1 MSSIVEGIDLWKI
14 YKLDQVEVPALRGV
28 TLAVNEGDFMALM
41 GPSGCG
47 KSTLLHLLG
56 CLDQPT
62 RGKVVFEGQDVSR
75 LGDRQLTRIRASSVG
90 FVFQTFH
97 LLPSLTVKDNVVL
110 QLRLAGF
117 GRRERSRMAEEALD
131 TVGLGH
137 RLRHRPQQLSGGE
150 RQRVAIARAI
160 AKKPKLLLAD
170 EPTGNLDSKMGA
182 EIAEIL
188 KQLHREGQTILMV
201 THDAGLASQAATV
214 VGLRDGQLDGAQA
227 VEGHEETSAIP

>member
-28 TLAVNEGDFMALM
+28 TLGVNEGDFMALM

-62 RGKVVFEGQDVSR
+62 RGRVVFEGQDVSR
-75 LGDRQLTRIRASSVG
+75 LGDRQLTRIRAGSVG

-117 GRRERSRMAEEALD
+117 GRRERSHMAEEALE
-131 TVGLGH
+131 TVGLGQ

-188 KQLHREGQTILMV
+188 KQLHRDGQTILMV
-201 THDAGLASQAATV
+201 THDAGLASHAATV
-214 VGLRDGQLDGAQA
+214 VGLRDGRLDGADAAQ
-227 VEGHEETSAIP
+227 GSPGS

>member
-1 MSSIVEGIDLWKI
+1 MSSIVECTDLWKV
-14 YKLDQVEVPALRGV
+14 YRLDQVDVPALQGV
-28 TLAVNEGDFMALM
+28 TLAVNKGDFMALM

-62 RGKVVFEGQDVSR
+62 RGTVIFEGQDVSR
-75 LGDRQLTRIRASSVG
+75 LGDRQLTRIRANNVG

-97 LLPSLTVKDNVVL
+97 LMPSLTVKDNVVL

-117 GRRERSRMAEEALD
+117 GRRERSDLAEEALE

-170 EPTGNLDSKMGA
+170 EPTGNLDSGKGQ
-182 EIAEIL
+182 EISEIL
-188 KQLHREGQTILMV
+188 KRLHRDGQTILMV
-201 THDAGLASQAATV
+201 THDHGLASQAASV
-214 VGLRDGQLDGAQA
+214 VEMRDGHLKGAR
-227 VEGHEETSAIP
+227 SA

>member
-14 YKLDQVEVPALRGV
+14 YKLDQVEVPALQGV
-28 TLAVNEGDFMALM
+28 TLSVNEGDFMALM

-56 CLDQPT
+56 CLDKPT
-62 RGKVVFEGQDVSR
+62 RGSVVFEGQDVSR

-117 GRRERSRMAEEALD
+117 GRKERSRMAEEALE

-182 EIAEIL
+182 EVAEIL
-188 KQLHREGQTILMV
+188 RRLHSDGQTILMV

-214 VGLRDGQLDGAQA
+214 VGLRDGRLDGTEASEA
-227 VEGHEETSAIP
+227 TPGI

>member
-1 MSSIVEGIDLWKI
+1 MSSIVECTDLWKV
-14 YKLDQVEVPALRGV
+14 YRLDQVDVPALQGV
-28 TLAVNEGDFMALM
+28 TLAVSRGDFMALM

-62 RGKVVFEGQDVSR
+62 RGEVIFEGQDVSR
-75 LGDRQLTRIRASSVG
+75 LGDRQLTRIRANSVG
-90 FVFQTFH
+90 FIFQTFH
-97 LLPSLTVKDNVVL
+97 LMPSLTVKDNVVL

-117 GRRERSRMAEEALD
+117 GGRERSKLAEEALE

-170 EPTGNLDSKMGA
+170 EPTGNLDSGKGQ
-182 EIAEIL
+182 EITEIL
-188 KQLHREGQTILMV
+188 KRLHRDGQTILMV
-201 THDAGLASQAATV
+201 THDHGLASQAASV
-214 VGLRDGQLDGAQA
+214 VEMRDGQLEGAQS
-227 VEGHEETSAIP
+227 T

>member
-1 MSSIVEGIDLWKI
+1 MSSMVEGTDLWKI
-14 YKLDQVEVPALRGV
+14 YKLDEVEVPALRGV
-28 TLAVNEGDFMALM
+28 TLALNQGDFMALT

-47 KSTLLHLLG
+47 KSTLLHVLG

-62 RGKVVFEGQDVSR
+62 RGTVQFEGRDVSR
-75 LGDRQLTRIRASSVG
+75 LGDRKLTRIRADAVG
-90 FVFQTFH
+90 LIFQTFH
-97 LLPSLTVKDNVVL
+97 LLPALTVKDNVVL

-117 GRRERSRMAEEALD
+117 GRSERSRMAEEALE

-170 EPTGNLDSKMGA
+170 EPTGNLDSNMVA
-182 EIAEIL
+182 EIAGIL
-188 KQLHREGQTILMV
+188 KGLHRDGQTILMV
-201 THDAGLASQAATV
+201 THDASLASQAASV
-214 VGLRDGQLDGAQA
+214 VNMRDGRIDR
-227 VEGHEETSAIP
+227 T

>member
-1 MSSIVEGIDLWKI
+1 
-14 YKLDQVEVPALRGV
+14 VPALQGV
-28 TLAVNEGDFMALM
+28 TLSVNEGDFTALM

-56 CLDQPT
+56 CLDKPT
-62 RGKVVFEGQDVSR
+62 RGRVVFEGRDVSR
-75 LGDRQLTRIRASSVG
+75 LGDRQLTRIRAKSVG
-90 FVFQTFH
+90 FIFQTFH
-97 LLPSLTVKDNVVL
+97 LLPSLNVKDNVVV

-117 GRRERSRMAEEALD
+117 GRRERSEMAEEALA

-188 KQLHREGQTILMV
+188 KRLHQDGQTILMV
-201 THDAGLASQAATV
+201 THDAGLASHAASV
-214 VGLRDGQLDGAQA
+214 IGLRDGRLDGAQPTPTPA
-227 VEGHEETSAIP
+227 GT